1 MAYNFNKK
9 ENEITKLL
17 PAYIFN
23 YSDDNG
29 KGLFLFIKY
38 LTNYIETANET
49 FDKICSELNVNSS
62 NTYILDILAKKLGV
76 EIPTTITSVEDKQ
89 TVLKGKIMTISSTG
103 CAQTLIDTIYGLYP
117 DWHNYDSFG
126 TPIEV
131 GDTLKQLF
139 YNTKET
145 PKLEGLGWDN
155 ADETITTTDEDGF
168 ETVTKILNVLVSTVG
183 PVVQLVQKESNG
195 LTGYSVIVHYTTEKD
210 DVNVIS
216 YKDKYTC
223 DIEDLVDS
231 NNMVTAISPEIDEV
245 KKFSPN
251 SADITVSKY
260 NTYNY
265 PDAKDMYYN
274 SYRTIEYTNNWE
286 SHTWQNLPNNISKG
300 DIWQDNDDNIYA
312 TREIFQYK
320 LNKQTLT
327 WEDIQFTGLTSF
339 YSNGIWTNGEKMYY
353 SGDIWDNAQSKW
365 EYVNYELTDNYTWIP
380 KTWYGLD
387 TLITDGGG
395 LRGSDIWTDG
405 EKIYC
410 STQRI
415 LSGGTTKYYNY
426 VLNIDTSTWLSQTW
440 EGITN
445 INTGYLFHYKE
456 QILYCDATTNYYT
469 LNIGTNKWT
478 QHTWP
483 DGIDISAKYI
493 WSDGSDYY
501 YLSPYGERYKLN
513 QTSFTWEPITW
524 TGLDDISNPTGQLIW
539 HFDNNVFYGFIKR
552 LATTNSDKVIVDR
565 KRLNNNYQKVFA
577 VSSRNDTTD
586 WKYISNTGNWGAV
599 DSRSGIWSYNN
610 KIYYMDRFIY
620 DTASKVWNNTSWA
633 SNIQNFEIE
642 GNDVF
647 NINYDTYL
655 AHMLVSQSPEK
666 NLHAVLYAGNQWV
679 SLSGWPSAIK
689 YGYDVWHTK
698 NNIYYRNSHIWR
710 CNLYINDIW
719 KDINNNIYCKC
730 YLNKSSSYN
739 TRTPNRKFN
748 KLTKQ
753 WELIEWKAPEGIS
766 ETYNVKNIWS
776 DGKSTYITDT
786 AKNISLILKPELN
799 KWEYITITNVPSS
812 FDARYVWRDK
822 EQNTYFS
829 NGDNSKQ
836 YKFNKQLLKWEQYT
850 WKGNVE
856 HIVGN
861 GIWKHNGDIYH
872 SSSFDMNQYQKFD
885 EQTKT
890 WTNIS
895 WPSGNTIKVLTG
907 AYIWNYNNNTYL
919 TTDKKTYKLKSD
931 FVWEY
936 QFTNENLV
944 SGENIWS
951 DDESTYYS
959 YGSGQYKFIGDN
971 LSIEKIY
978 WVGLSEGN
986 WEERPGGIF
995 TNCPAEFQPQFIRE
1009 YDSKLYYLE
1018 DSKNPKGFIIDEESM
1033 SFLSTSFFTGLPE
1046 YSSSAYIWTS
1056 NNNIFYSKDEQQYI
1070 FDKLSNSWVS
1080 KKWYVIDNNNIK
1092 EEISEMLGADM
1103 WCDSEGIV
1111 YNTHQTMHRILNS
1124 YTDNNLIEC
1133 LFINNTLSVK
1143 LTLKRTY
1150 AINPTNPV
1158 CLQAPSYALDMIK
1171 LPNNLLEWHSPDGI
1185 KSPVTIINNVTDK
1198 VPSSF
1203 EIIREKY
1210 QNEWGRYIDKDDD
1223 FNPII
1228 NYTVSVI
1235 DTSSLLQGAQNMH
1248 YKVII
1253 GGVDKDGN
1261 PGPKLTQAQKDIITE
1276 YLIPKF
1282 LGVSYEVKF
1291 K

>member
-1 MAYNFNKK
+1 MAYTFNGS
-9 ENEITKLL
+9 ENKITKLL

-23 YSDDNG
+23 YSYDNG

-38 LTNYIETANET
+38 LTNYIETANKALDT
-49 FDKICSELNVNSS
+49 ICSELNVNSDK
-62 NTYILDILAKKLGV
+62 TFILDILAKKLGV

-89 TVLKGKIMTISSTG
+89 TVLKGKIMTLSSTG
-103 CAQTLIDTIYGLYP
+103 CAQALIDTIYGLYP
-117 DWHNYDSFG
+117 DWHNYDILG
-126 TPIEV
+126 TPIKVDDRLYE
-131 GDTLKQLF
+131 LF
-139 YNTKET
+139 YNTAKT
-145 PKLEGLGWDN
+145 PNISKLGWDN
-155 ADETITTTDEDGF
+155 ADETITTTDADGF
-168 ETVTKILNVLVSTVG
+168 ETVTKILNVLVSTTG
-183 PVVQLVQKESNG
+183 PVVQLVYKKSNG
-195 LTGYSVIVHYTTEKD
+195 LEGYSVIVHYTTEKD

-216 YKDKYTC
+216 YKDENTC

-245 KKFSPN
+245 KEFLPN
-251 SADITVSKY
+251 KTDVTVSKY

-265 PDAKDMYYN
+265 NAKDMYYN
-274 SYRTIEYTNNWE
+274 SYRTIEYTTNWE
-286 SHTWQNLPNNISKG
+286 NYTWQNLPNDISKG
-300 DIWQDNDDNIYA
+300 DIWQDNDGNIYA
-312 TREIFQYK
+312 TRESLKCK

-339 YSNGIWTNGEKMYY
+339 YRRGIWTDGEKIYY
-353 SGDIWDNAQSKW
+353 SYEDKNNNQL
-365 EYVNYELTDNYTWIP
+365 NYELENNYNWIS

-387 TLITDGGG
+387 TLLSDGGYF
-395 LRGSDIWTDG
+395 RGGDVWSDG

-410 STQRI
+410 STQFI

-426 VLNIDTSTWLSQTW
+426 VLNPDTSTWSSQTW
-440 EGITN
+440 EGITD
-445 INTGYLFHYKE
+445 IHTTKLFHYKE
-456 QILYCDATTNYYT
+456 QVLYCDGTTYYT

-483 DGIDISAKYI
+483 NGIDISAKYI
-493 WSDGSDYY
+493 WSNGSDYY

-524 TGLDDISNPTGQLIW
+524 TGLEDISGPTGQLIW
-539 HFDNNVFYGFIKR
+539 HFDDNVFYGFIKR
-552 LATTNSDKVIVDR
+552 LVTVNSDKIIVDR
-565 KRLNNNYQKVFA
+565 KRLDKSYQEVFA

-586 WKYISNTGNWGAV
+586 WNVISYTGNWSAI
-599 DSRSGIWSYNN
+599 DSSSGIWSYNN

-620 DTASKVWNNTSWA
+620 DAVNRVWNDKSWA

-655 AHMLVSQSPEK
+655 ANMRVSQTPET
-666 NLHAVLYAGNQWV
+666 NLHAVLYVGSQWV
-679 SLSGWPSAIK
+679 SLAGWPSAIK
-689 YGYDVWHTK
+689 YGYYVWHTK
-698 NNIYYRNSHIWR
+698 NNTYYSNSHIWR

-719 KDINNNIYCKC
+719 KDVDNNIYCKC
-730 YLNKSSSYN
+730 YLNKSSPYN

-786 AKNISLILKPELN
+786 TKNISLILKPELN
-799 KWEYITITNVPSS
+799 KWEYITITDVPSS
-812 FDARYVWRDK
+812 FDARYVWMDK

-829 NGDNSKQ
+829 YGDNSKQ

-850 WKGNVE
+850 WKGDAKY
-856 HIVGN
+856 IFGN
-861 GIWKHNGDIYH
+861 GIWKHNGNIYH
-872 SSSFDMNQYQKFD
+872 SSSLDTDQYQKFD

-895 WPSGNTIKVLTG
+895 WPSGNTIKVYTG
-907 AYIWNYNNNTYL
+907 DNIWNYNNNTYL
-919 TTDKKTYKLKSD
+919 TADKKTYKLKSN
-931 FVWEY
+931 FIWEY

-944 SGENIWS
+944 LGEYIWS
-951 DDESTYYS
+951 DDNSTYYS
-959 YGSGQYKFIGDN
+959 YGSGQYKFIDDT
-971 LSIEKIY
+971 LSVEKIY

-986 WEERPGGIF
+986 WEEKPGGIF
-995 TNCPAEFQPQFIRE
+995 TNCPSEFRPQFIRE

-1033 SFLSTSFFTGLPE
+1033 SFIPTSFFTGLPE

-1056 NNNIFYSKDEQQYI
+1056 NNNIFYSKNEQQYI

-1080 KKWYVIDNNNIK
+1080 KKWYAIGNNVK
-1092 EEISEMLGADM
+1092 EEISELLGADM

-1111 YNTHQTMHRILNS
+1111 YNTHQTSHLMLNS
-1124 YTDNNLIEC
+1124 YTDNNSIEC

-1143 LTLKRTY
+1143 STLKRTY

-1158 CLQAPSYALDMIK
+1158 CLQAPSYALDMIQ
-1171 LPNNLLEWHSPDGI
+1171 LPNNLLGWHSPDGI
-1185 KSPVTIINNVTDK
+1185 TSPVKIIHTVADGIE
-1198 VPSSF
+1198 SF
-1203 EIIREKY
+1203 IDIKSEKY
-1210 QNEWGRYIDKDDD
+1210 QNEWGKYIAKNKD

-1228 NYTVSVI
+1228 KYAVSVI

-1248 YKVII
+1248 YEVII

-1261 PGPKLTQAQKDIITE
+1261 PGPDLTASQKDIITK